1 MDAVI
6 LKYSVAKVSSEDD
19 EYSTSELLSPGPSC
33 KGWVT
38 DKYCVYPQV
47 IYFHQNYTL
56 NFEDGRMPMYTTK
69 KYFRH
74 YKIVIPMIR

>member
-47 IYFHQNYTL
+47 RNFNKDYILKPGILQTL
-56 NFEDGRMPMYTTK
+56 IFTIAIFQEFIFCIWSN
-69 KYFRH
+69 
-74 YKIVIPMIR
+74 

>member
-1 MDAVI
+1 MAAVI

-47 IYFHQNYTL
+47 K
-56 NFEDGRMPMYTTK
+56 NFNKDHILKPGILQ
-69 KYFRH
+69 FNL
-74 YKIVIPMIR
+74 

>member
-47 IYFHQNYTL
+47 TNFNQDHILKPLNSIANIYYCN
-56 NFEDGRMPMYTTK
+56 
-69 KYFRH
+69 
-74 YKIVIPMIR
+74 I

>member
-47 IYFHQNYTL
+47 TNFNQDHILKPLQIIANIYYCNISNTL
-56 NFEDGRMPMYTTK
+56 FFASGQ
-69 KYFRH
+69 
-74 YKIVIPMIR
+74 IRS

>member
-38 DKYCVYPQV
+38 DKNCVYPQV
-47 IYFHQNYTL
+47 R
-56 NFEDGRMPMYTTK
+56 NFN
-69 KYFRH
+69 
-74 YKIVIPMIR
+74 